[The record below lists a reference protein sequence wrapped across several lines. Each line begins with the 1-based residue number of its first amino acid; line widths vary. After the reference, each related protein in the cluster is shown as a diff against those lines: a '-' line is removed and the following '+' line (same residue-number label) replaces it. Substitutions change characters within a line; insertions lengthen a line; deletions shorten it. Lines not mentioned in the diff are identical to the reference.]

1 MNCVRLFLKILFMMG
16 KITIS
21 ISNMYILYTND
32 ILSRT
37 MTENEYFTYV
47 WIPLISFAF
56 LGKDVMFISRL
67 KKLVK
72 AQDPKVDSEVT
83 TMSSGV
89 EVIFQENV
97 KNGTQASDPSKL
109 EYCTKILLLETICIF
124 GLSDITIPQTVNEF
138 PRCLKALYKILSW
151 KSRLQRNAKN
161 FHELLGKTST
171 KP

>member
-1 MNCVRLFLKILFMMG
+1 
-16 KITIS
+16 
-21 ISNMYILYTND
+21 
-32 ILSRT
+32 

-56 LGKDVMFISRL
+56 LGKDVMFISSDKILSNAFERL